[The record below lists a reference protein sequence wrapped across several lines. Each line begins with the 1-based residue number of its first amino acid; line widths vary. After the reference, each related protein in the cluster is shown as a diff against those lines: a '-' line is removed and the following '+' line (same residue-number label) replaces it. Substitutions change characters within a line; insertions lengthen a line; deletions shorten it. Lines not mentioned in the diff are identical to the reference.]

1 MSIRLDSIESTRIVC
16 PCVDWLYRKSICA
29 AVHGRL
35 KILSIRSNR
44 HESFAL
50 VAIRYTGSRL
60 ARDLEIIIALYCAG
74 CLKTLRFVSIRLN
87 RQESVSLLVS
97 SSHFAGCR
105 FARSFPLLS
114 IIIAEVDL
122 PEMAHLKNT

>member
-1 MSIRLDSIESTRIVC
+1 M
-16 PCVDWLYRKSICA
+16 
-29 AVHGRL
+29 
-35 KILSIRSNR
+35 
-44 HESFAL
+44 
-50 VAIRYTGSRL
+50 AIRYTGSRL

-105 FARSFPLLS
+105 FARDLENRASLYYIGWVEKLSIRFLFDEIETNRFLCYLLS
-114 IIIAEVDL
+114 
-122 PEMAHLKNT
+122 

>member
-1 MSIRLDSIESTRIVC
+1 MCVCFWHIESFPHV
-16 PCVDWLYRKSICA
+16 S
-29 AVHGRL
+29 
-35 KILSIRSNR
+35 
-44 HESFAL
+44 
-50 VAIRYTGSRL
+50 IRYTGSRF

-105 FARSFPLLS
+105 FARDLENRASLYYIGWVEKLSIRFLFDETETNRFLCYLLS
-114 IIIAEVDL
+114 
-122 PEMAHLKNT
+122 